1 MKNELPSSLSP
12 FLAERRKLRQGM
24 VAGLVGGFTIWV
36 YEFFVLYVFLKSTTV
51 AGIVQHTAQLLLGSG
66 ILRYGVLAFVIGLVV
81 HTLTAIVW
89 AVLFAFVWPQLRRWG
104 WEASFAALPFGVLAW
119 VVMHL
124 VILARFSPDPPV
136 YTTYVVINGLMS
148 HMIALMV
155 PVALV
160 VKTLSVEP
168 AAK

>member
-24 VAGLVGGFTIWV
+24 VAGLVGGFTIW
-36 YEFFVLYVFLKSTTV
+36 
-51 AGIVQHTAQLLLGSG
+51 VQHTAQLLLGSG